1 MPREPDGPFP
11 GPRSGAGQDVKDAPC
26 IEWALTLL
34 GVWLLCRGARCAL
47 LTPLRLGGHI
57 RLSVLLRV
65 DGEAPELKEAVDTLA
80 FLRWKGVLPGEIVLR
95 DDGMDERTRL
105 QAEKLAGEVRGVKLW
120 KRETSSNS

>member
-1 MPREPDGPFP
+1 MIGKL
-11 GPRSGAGQDVKDAPC
+11 SAA
-26 IEWALTLL
+26 ALTQL